1 MKKILLIIL
10 TALSI
15 ISCDAPRLNPLDSQ
29 NPNNKLGLIDGYVLS
44 SNRSGLTGVKV
55 IWKNQNV
62 FVSTNS
68 QGYFRIENIQMKN
81 GMLIFEKE
89 GLSRDSI
96 YVEWNNQK
104 IKHLQE
110 FILSYVRGQLDGYV
124 YTVPRNPVE
133 NVRVLWKNQK
143 VFAETN
149 SDGYY
154 KLENISMNDGWLY
167 FEKEGLSRDSFY
179 VEWNNEETKHI
190 SDIILYPTI
199 GTLDGF
205 VYAVPRSALQ
215 NVKVFWKNQNI
226 LVQTNSAGYYKL
238 ENISMKDGWLYFE
251 KDGFAKDSVY
261 VRWNN
266 QKSVRVNEVIL
277 YYTIGMLDGFVY
289 DISRNPLKDVKVLWK
304 NQNIFSET
312 NSSGY
317 YKLQNVSLKDGW
329 LYFEKDGF
337 KKDSVY
343 VSWNGLNSIRIGD
356 RILSYISAT
365 IFGYVKTVALP
376 RRVIPDVK
384 VYWKNQSMI
393 TQTDAA
399 GKYQLNNV
407 VQNNG
412 WLYFEKEGYSKD
424 SVFVQ
429 FDNQPVKQI
438 DDRFLNAN
446 PRLTGLSIYT
456 TVQNRYPDIQIQRL
470 YVQATIADDENDVD
484 TVFVKNNSLNFYK
497 RLIFNPE
504 TNKYENNFRTIDLKI
519 NSIEDAIGTDFT
531 IIAKDKSGRI
541 FTIGSSNIKR
551 LITQEII
558 IDSPVNRAVVSSS
571 PTFVWKKFTT
581 GFNFKYAVQVYTD
594 ETAPILVWEKKNI
607 SKDAT
612 EVTCDITLP
621 QGDYFWVVICIDDF
635 GNSSISKPGTF
646 TVK

>member
-10 TALSI
+10 TVLGI

-44 SNRSGLTGVKV
+44 SNRSGLIGVKV

-104 IKHLQE
+104 VKHLQE
-110 FILSYVRGQLDGYV
+110 FILSYIRGQLDGYV
-124 YTVPRNPVE
+124 YTVPKNPVE

-154 KLENISMNDGWLY
+154 KLENVSMNNGWLY

-190 SDIILYPTI
+190 SDVILYPTI

-205 VYAVPRSALQ
+205 VYAVPRSALP

-226 LVQTNSAGYYKL
+226 LVQTNSSGYYKL

-251 KDGFAKDSVY
+251 KEGFAKDSVY

-277 YYTIGMLDGFVY
+277 YYTIGILDGFVY

-304 NQNIFSET
+304 DQNIFGET

-329 LYFEKDGF
+329 LYFEKYGF

-343 VSWNGLNSIRIGD
+343 VSWNGQNSLRIGD
-356 RILSYISAT
+356 RTLGYTYAT
-365 IFGYVKTVALP
+365 ILGYVKTVALP
-376 RRVIPDVK
+376 RKVIPDVK

-393 TQTDAA
+393 AQTDAT
-399 GKYQLNNV
+399 GKYQLDNV
-407 VQNNG
+407 VQNDG
-412 WLYFEKEGYSKD
+412 WLYFEKDGYNKD

-446 PRLTGLSIYT
+446 PRLTELSIYT
-456 TVQNRYPDIQIQRL
+456 IVQNRYPDIQVQRL
-470 YVQATIADDENDVD
+470 YIQATISDDENDVD
-484 TVFVKNNSLNFYK
+484 TVFVKNNSLNFSK

-531 IIAKDKSGRI
+531 IIAKDKSGKV

-558 IDSPVNRAVVSSS
+558 IDSPVNRAAVSSS
-571 PTFVWKKFTT
+571 PTFVWKKFTP

-621 QGDYFWVVICIDDF
+621 PGDYFWVVICIDDF

>member
-484 TVFVKNNSLNFYK
+484 TVFVKNNSLNFHK

>member
-1 MKKILLIIL
+1 MKKFLLIIL
-10 TALSI
+10 AIVGI

-44 SNRSGLTGVKV
+44 SNRSALEGVKV

-89 GLSRDSI
+89 GLAKDSI

-104 IKHLQE
+104 VKHLQE

-124 YTVPRNPVE
+124 FTVPRNAVE
-133 NVRVLWKNQK
+133 KVMVLWKNQN

-167 FEKEGLSRDSFY
+167 FEKDGLTRDSFY
-179 VEWNNEETKHI
+179 VEWNNQEIKHI
-190 SDIILYPTI
+190 PDVILYPTI

-205 VYAVPRSALQ
+205 VYAVPHSALS
-215 NVKVFWKNQNI
+215 NVKVFWKNQNL
-226 LVQTNSAGYYKL
+226 LVETNSSGYYKL

-251 KDGFAKDSVY
+251 KEGFAKDSVY

-266 QKSVRVNEVIL
+266 QKSIRISEVIL
-277 YYTIGMLDGFVY
+277 YYTIGTLDGFVY
-289 DISRNPLKDVKVLWK
+289 DISRNPLKDVKVLWR

-312 NSSGY
+312 NSTGY

-329 LYFEKDGF
+329 LYFEKEGF

-343 VSWNGLNSIRIGD
+343 VSWGAQNSLRISD
-356 RILSYISAT
+356 RTLSYTSAT
-365 IFGYVKTVALP
+365 IFGFVKTVALP
-376 RRVIPDVK
+376 RRVIPNVK
-384 VYWKNQSMI
+384 VFWKNQSII
-393 TQTDAA
+393 TETDAT
-399 GKYQLNNV
+399 GRYQFDNV
-407 VQNNG
+407 IQNNG
-412 WLYFEKEGYSKD
+412 WLYFEKDGYSKD

-429 FDNQPVKQI
+429 FNNQPIKQI

-446 PRLTGLSIYT
+446 PRLTELSIYT

-470 YVQATIADDENDVD
+470 YVQAAIADDENDVD
-484 TVFVKNNSLNFYK
+484 SVFVKNSSLNFSK

-504 TNKYENNFRTIDLKI
+504 TNKYENNFRTVDLKL

-531 IIAKDKSGRI
+531 ITAKDKAGRI
-541 FTIGSSNIKR
+541 FTVGSSSIKR

-558 IDSPVNRAVVSSS
+558 IDSPVNRAAVSSS
-571 PTFVWKKFTT
+571 PTFVWKKFSP
-581 GFNFKYAVQVYTD
+581 GFNFKFAVQVYTD

-607 SKDAT
+607 SKDAVET
-612 EVTCDITLP
+612 ICDITLP
-621 QGDYFWVVICIDDF
+621 AGDYFWVVICIDDF

>member
-1 MKKILLIIL
+1 MKKIVLIIL
-10 TALSI
+10 AIVGI

-44 SNRSGLTGVKV
+44 SNRSALEGVKV

-89 GLSRDSI
+89 GLAKDSI

-104 IKHLQE
+104 VKHLQE

-124 YTVPRNPVE
+124 FTVPRNAVE
-133 NVRVLWKNQK
+133 KVMVLWKNQN

-167 FEKEGLSRDSFY
+167 FEKDGLSQDSFY
-179 VEWNNEETKHI
+179 VEWNNQEKKHI
-190 SDIILYPTI
+190 PDIILYPTI

-205 VYAVPRSALQ
+205 VYAVPHSALS
-215 NVKVFWKNQNI
+215 NVKVFWKNQNL
-226 LVQTNSAGYYKL
+226 LVETNSSGYYKL

-251 KDGFAKDSVY
+251 KEGFAKDSVY
-261 VRWNN
+261 VKWNN
-266 QKSVRVNEVIL
+266 QKSIRVSEVIL

-329 LYFEKDGF
+329 LYFEKEGF

-343 VSWNGLNSIRIGD
+343 VSWSGQNSLRITD
-356 RILSYISAT
+356 RTLSYTSAT
-365 IFGYVKTVALP
+365 IFGFVKTVALP
-376 RRVIPDVK
+376 RRVIPNVK
-384 VYWKNQSMI
+384 VFWKNQSMI

-399 GKYQLNNV
+399 GRYQFDNV
-407 VQNNG
+407 IQNNG
-412 WLYFEKEGYSKD
+412 WLYFEKDGYSKD

-429 FDNQPVKQI
+429 FNNQPIKQI

-446 PRLTGLSIYT
+446 PRLTELSIYT

-470 YVQATIADDENDVD
+470 YVQAAIADDENDVD
-484 TVFVKNNSLNFYK
+484 SVFVKNSSLNFSK

-504 TNKYENNFRTIDLKI
+504 TNKYENNFRTVDLKL

-531 IIAKDKSGRI
+531 ITAKDKAGRI
-541 FTIGSSNIKR
+541 FTVGSSSIKR

-571 PTFVWKKFTT
+571 PTFVWKKFSP
-581 GFNFKYAVQVYTD
+581 GFNFKFAVQVYTD

-607 SKDAT
+607 SKDAVET
-612 EVTCDITLP
+612 TCDVTLP
-621 QGDYFWVVICIDDF
+621 AGDYFWVVICIDDF

-646 TVK
+646 AVK

>member
-356 RILSYISAT
+356 RTLSYISAI

-558 IDSPVNRAVVSSS
+558 IDSPVNRAVVSGS

-621 QGDYFWVVICIDDF
+621 QGDYYWVVICIDDF

>member
-1 MKKILLIIL
+1 MKKIVLIIL
-10 TALSI
+10 AIAGI

-44 SNRSGLTGVKV
+44 SNRSALEGVKV

-89 GLSRDSI
+89 GLAKDSI

-104 IKHLQE
+104 VKHLQE

-124 YTVPRNPVE
+124 FTVPRNAVE
-133 NVRVLWKNQK
+133 KVMVLWKNQN

-167 FEKEGLSRDSFY
+167 FEKDGLSRDSFY
-179 VEWNNEETKHI
+179 VEWNNQEIKHI
-190 SDIILYPTI
+190 PDVILYPTI

-205 VYAVPRSALQ
+205 VYAVPHSALS
-215 NVKVFWKNQNI
+215 NVKVFWKNQNL
-226 LVQTNSAGYYKL
+226 LVETNSSGYYKL

-251 KDGFAKDSVY
+251 KEGFAKDSVY

-266 QKSVRVNEVIL
+266 QKSIRVNEVIL
-277 YYTIGMLDGFVY
+277 YYTIGTLDGFVY

-312 NSSGY
+312 NSNGY

-329 LYFEKDGF
+329 LYFEKEGF

-343 VSWNGLNSIRIGD
+343 VSWGGQNSLRISD
-356 RILSYISAT
+356 RTLSYTSAT
-365 IFGYVKTVALP
+365 IFGFVKTVSLP
-376 RRVIPDVK
+376 RRVIPNVK
-384 VYWKNQSMI
+384 VFWKNQSMI
-393 TQTDAA
+393 TETDAA
-399 GKYQLNNV
+399 GRYQFDNV
-407 VQNNG
+407 IQNNG
-412 WLYFEKEGYSKD
+412 WLYFEKDGYSKD

-429 FDNQPVKQI
+429 FNNQPIKQI

-446 PRLTGLSIYT
+446 PRLTELSIYT

-470 YVQATIADDENDVD
+470 YVQAAIADDENDVD
-484 TVFVKNNSLNFYK
+484 SVFVKNSSLNFSK

-504 TNKYENNFRTIDLKI
+504 TNKYENNFRTVDLKL

-531 IIAKDKSGRI
+531 ITAKDKAGRI
-541 FTIGSSNIKR
+541 FTVGSSSIKR

-558 IDSPVNRAVVSSS
+558 IDSPVNRATVSSS
-571 PTFVWKKFTT
+571 PTFVWKKFSP
-581 GFNFKYAVQVYTD
+581 GFNFKFAVQVYTD

-607 SKDAT
+607 PKDAVET
-612 EVTCDITLP
+612 ICDITLP
-621 QGDYFWVVICIDDF
+621 AGDYFWVVICIDDF

>member
-190 SDIILYPTI
+190 SDVILYPTI

-393 TQTDAA
+393 TQTDAT

>member
-10 TALSI
+10 TLLGI
-15 ISCDAPRLNPLDSQ
+15 ISCDAPRLNLLDSR

-44 SNRSGLTGVKV
+44 SNRAALAGVKV

-62 FVSTNS
+62 FALTNS
-68 QGYFRIENIQMKN
+68 QGYFRIENIQMKD

-89 GLSRDSI
+89 GLSQDSI

-110 FILSYVRGQLDGYV
+110 FILSYTRGQLDGYV
-124 YTVPRNPVE
+124 YTVPRNAVE

-167 FEKEGLSRDSFY
+167 FEKEGLSRDSFF
-179 VEWNNEETKHI
+179 VEWNNEEVKHI
-190 SDIILYPTI
+190 SDVILYPTI

-205 VYAVPRSALQ
+205 VYAVPRSALS
-215 NVKVFWKNQNI
+215 NVNVFWKNQNI
-226 LVQTNSAGYYKL
+226 LVQTNYEGYYKL
-238 ENISMKDGWLYFE
+238 ENISMNDGWLYFE

-266 QKSVRVNEVIL
+266 QKTIRVNEVIL
-277 YYTIGMLDGFVY
+277 YYTIGTIDGFVY

-317 YKLQNVSLKDGW
+317 YKLQNVSIKDGW
-329 LYFEKDGF
+329 LYFEKYGF

-343 VSWNGLNSIRIGD
+343 VSWNGQNSLRMSD
-356 RILSYISAT
+356 RTLSYTTAT
-365 IFGYVKTVALP
+365 ILGYVKTVALP
-376 RRVIPDVK
+376 RRVIPNVK
-384 VYWKNQSMI
+384 VFWKNQSMI

-399 GKYQLNNV
+399 GKYQLDNV

-412 WLYFEKEGYSKD
+412 WLYFEKDGYSKD

-429 FDNQPVKQI
+429 FDNRPVKQI
-438 DDRFLNAN
+438 DDRFLNAD
-446 PRLTGLSIYT
+446 PRLTELSIFT
-456 TVQNRYPDIQIQRL
+456 TVQNRYPDIQVQRL

-497 RLIFNPE
+497 RLIYNLE

-531 IIAKDKSGRI
+531 IVAKDKSGRI

-571 PTFVWKKFTT
+571 PTFVWKKFSP

-612 EVTCDITLP
+612 ETTCDITLP
-621 QGDYFWVVICIDDF
+621 AGDYFWVVICIDDF